1 MKAQPVIAFKYLPPT
16 LEQALRLVWMAEV
29 SRRVFAMPSWAVGVM
44 YTVVV
49 FLVLAIVVAILR
61 AKHMRPTL
69 TEEPPHA

>member
-1 MKAQPVIAFKYLPPT
+1 MKEQPVVAFKYLPPT
-16 LEQALRLVWMAEV
+16 WGQALRLVWMAEV

-49 FLVLAIVVAILR
+49 LLSVAIGVAILQ

-69 TEEPPHA
+69 TEEKPHA